1 MSKRTSQNTEGSR
14 PSVTVGDISGDTGVN
29 IQAGNPGTQG
39 GANAQF
45 YQYAGRGGDIE
56 LYAGSGD
63 SADGG
68 SVFVECG
75 TASTSGSGG
84 SFTVTAGDGPNG
96 GGGIT
101 IAGGTRGFG
110 GSGSA
115 GDASIELQSGGSTT
129 DRAGILLRAHDSS
142 VTISDLSI
150 SLESGYP
157 DGPGPFP
164 PPNVVTRSRL
174 LVDGAGTLGPGG
186 LNFAGWNSL
195 DGAQA
200 GDGVLFVL
208 GNGFDDGAGSA
219 SPGGEFR
226 LTTGSGASTAPEA
239 GGNFAVET
247 GAGGAGTGAALASGP
262 AGDIELFG
270 GKGGAASGG
279 TAEANRG
286 GGLELVAGDGGNQ
299 ADAALNSGLGG
310 PVLLKAGNAGN
321 HSGGGFRGIGG
332 TLSIEAGS
340 GEVGGDLGIAA
351 GAASQAGDNR
361 GFIRLLDQQFGSRNA
376 NPFSEVSAS
385 SALGVL
391 YGNVYGGMV
400 SGIFDADTPTS
411 DTITSFDTATT
422 ATTSGTATFTAGD
435 LIAVEN
441 AATGITPPFGG
452 AAQSTN
458 APLTNNNGIFE
469 VVSHVG
475 TTLTVASNP
484 TFDFC
489 ATGFDSSLP
498 GGADA
503 FRRSYSALRMNGSQL
518 QYTAGKNVNSMSWQ
532 VIATSQ
538 SNPGVQA
545 AVQDT
550 VTLDQAGATT
560 AVFGSLPSGSRIIRS
575 RIDVTATTAL
585 VGTLDI
591 DLTTAGTNVQTGVVA
606 TAVALSP
613 IDISIGVAA
622 ADTLTVTAVG
632 LGVGETVTINCVAE
646 YVL

>member
-1 MSKRTSQNTEGSR
+1 MSKRTSQNTDETR

-45 YQYAGRGGDIE
+45 YQFSGSGGDIE
-56 LYAGSGD
+56 LYGGAGD
-63 SADGG
+63 SGNGG
-68 SVFVECG
+68 GVFIECG
-75 TASTSGSGG
+75 GATTSGTGG
-84 SFTVTAGDGPNG
+84 SFSVTCGDGPSG

-101 IAGGTRGFG
+101 LAAGTRGFNVA
-110 GSGSA
+110 GSA
-115 GDASIELQSGGSTT
+115 GTASIELQSGGSTT
-129 DRAGILLRAHDSS
+129 DRAGILLRAHDNLSS
-142 VTISDLSI
+142 SISDLSVA
-150 SLESGYP
+150 LESGYP
-157 DGPGPFP
+157 SSAPVR
-164 PPNVVTRSRL
+164 VVTRSRL
-174 LVDGAGTLGPGG
+174 FVDGAGTLGPGG
-186 LNFAGWNSL
+186 LNFDGWDSV
-195 DGAQA
+195 DGSQA

-208 GNGFDDGAGSA
+208 GNGFDDGANA

-226 LTTGSGASTAPEA
+226 LTTGSGAATSPEA

-247 GAGGAGTGAALASGP
+247 GAGGAGTATALSSGP

-299 ADAALNSGLGG
+299 SDAALNSGLGG

-361 GFIRLLDQQFGSRNA
+361 GFIRFLDQQFGSRNA
-376 NPFSEVSAS
+376 SPFSEVSAS
-385 SALGVL
+385 SAIGVL

-400 SGIFDADTPTS
+400 SGIFDADTPTT
-411 DTITSFDTATT
+411 DTITTFDTATT

-435 LIAVEN
+435 LIAIED

-452 AAQSTN
+452 AAQTTN
-458 APLTNNNGIFE
+458 APLTTNNGIFE
-469 VVSHVG
+469 VFSHVG
-475 TTLTVASNP
+475 TTLTIASNP

-498 GGADA
+498 GGGVA
-503 FRRSYSALRMNGSQL
+503 RRRAYSALRMNGAQL
-518 QYTAGKNVNSMSWQ
+518 QYTTGTNVNSMSWQ

-550 VTLDQAGATT
+550 ITLDQAGATT

-591 DLTTAGTNVQTGVVA
+591 KLTTAGTNVQTGVVA

-632 LGVGETVTINCVAE
+632 LGVGETVTINCVVE